1 MLTMRSAHC
10 ICFYGF
16 KQDQLR
22 STIFNSITNYI
33 FLLLKLF
40 TVFFFSFCLSRFLKN
55 TQEVEQLNVDLFIS
69 LILGALNEVSRVSL
83 VSCNKGLK

>member
-16 KQDQLR
+16 KQDQLK
-22 STIFNSITNYI
+22 STIFNSVTNYI
-33 FLLLKLF
+33 FSLLKLF
-40 TVFFFSFCLSRFLKN
+40 TVFFFPFLSPYLKN
-55 TQEVEQLNVDLFIS
+55 IQEVEQLNVDLFIS
-69 LILGALNEVSRVSL
+69 LILGALNEVSYVSL

>member
-1 MLTMRSAHC
+1 MLTIRSAHC
-10 ICFYGF
+10 ICFYRF

-40 TVFFFSFCLSRFLKN
+40 TVFFSFCLSPFLKN
-55 TQEVEQLNVDLFIS
+55 IQEAEQLNVDLFIS
-69 LILGALNEVSRVSL
+69 LILGALNEVSCVNL